1 MLSTAYTTI
10 SMADRLEWFDLTI
23 PAGVT
28 KAAPMTFKTTF
39 AQGDVVEIDVK
50 VPPGPSGNVGFFI
63 GAGGSQYVPRTSGSF
78 VVPDN
83 DYMVWAI
90 ANAINSGSWSVVAF
104 NTDLYP
110 HLLQIAFHVNELIPS
125 PTDSFSAPIGL

>member
-1 MLSTAYTTI
+1 
-10 SMADRLEWFDLTI
+10 
-23 PAGVT
+23 
-28 KAAPMTFKTTF
+28 MTFKTTF